1 MKPYIV
7 LLRAINVSGKNII
20 KMAEL
25 RVFFESLNFKNV
37 KTYIQTGNI
46 IFQTE
51 EISIDILTKK
61 ISEELEKFL
70 TYHVSVFIRT
80 PEQLEKI
87 ITDIPFDK
95 INENEKLYISFLS
108 ELPTVKLQEELNK
121 YNNDVDSYKIIDNQV
136 YILCRKNYGESLFS
150 NSFLEK
156 KLSVKAT
163 TRNINT
169 VNKLLNMAK

>member
-1 MKPYIV
+1 MNTYIA
-7 LLRAINVSGKNII
+7 LLRSINVSGKNLI
-20 KMAEL
+20 KMDDL
-25 RVFFESLNFKNV
+25 RALFESLDFKSV

-51 EISIDILTKK
+51 EINIDKLTEK
-61 ISEELEKFL
+61 ISKKLSTVL
-70 TYHVSVFIRT
+70 NNQISIFIRT

-87 ITDIPFDK
+87 LTDIPFDK

-108 ELPTVKLQEELNK
+108 ELPSIKLQEEITK
-121 YNNDVDSYKIIDNQV
+121 YNNDVDSYKIIDKQI

-150 NSFLEK
+150 NNFLEK
-156 KLSVKAT
+156 KLAIKAT

-169 VNKLLNMAK
+169 VNKLLNMVK